1 MSVRPPQYLTPDFQA
16 RSGFSALEAEIL
28 AEQASSLGAMGRAVE
43 RSLASWRECP
53 ADDTAQ
59 REALLNEAARAV
71 WHYFIQREVC
81 GMRDHSDAI
90 ETYKIPPVV
99 LMRLG
104 AVR

>member
-1 MSVRPPQYLTPDFQA
+1 MSVRPPQNLTSDLEA
-16 RSGFSALEAEIL
+16 RSGFAALEAEIL
-28 AEQASSLGAMGRAVE
+28 AERASSLGAMGRAVE
-43 RSLASWRECP
+43 RSLSAWRDCP

-59 REALLNEAARAV
+59 RETLLNDAARAV

-81 GMRDHSDAI
+81 GMRDHADAI